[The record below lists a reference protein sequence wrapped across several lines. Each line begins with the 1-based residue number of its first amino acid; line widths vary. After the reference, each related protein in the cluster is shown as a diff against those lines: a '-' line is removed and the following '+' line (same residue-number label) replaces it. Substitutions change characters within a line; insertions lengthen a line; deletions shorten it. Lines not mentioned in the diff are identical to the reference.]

1 MMPLNRISAGSP
13 SVRPIKVLQFGDGN
27 FLRGFADWVID
38 ILNEKTAFNGDVV
51 VVRPLRKDRKAGP
64 DPQDGLYHILLNG
77 LQQGQEVSSIRL
89 ITCLAATVN
98 PYLEFDRYLKTG
110 ENPDLQFILSNTTEA
125 GIQFNADDLSPDL
138 PTESFPAKVTSLL
151 YHRFKFF
158 HGTADKGIILLP
170 CELIESNGNTLKSI
184 VLKYIDFWKLPD
196 AFAQWIQECN
206 IFCNSLVDRI
216 VPGFPKDNL
225 DEIQKRIGYDD
236 IHLVSAEPF
245 HLWVLEA
252 PEKVQQL
259 FPAHKVGLSVKYV
272 DDLTPYR
279 AQKVGILNGAHTS
292 LVPVA
297 YLHGLRTVKEA
308 VDNDYTGKFIRETIF
323 DEILPTLDLPQE
335 ELRKFADDTLERFQ
349 NPFIRHELK
358 SIALNSISKFKV
370 RVLPTILTYIKRTQ
384 KLPHHLLYSF
394 AALIRFYKGEWK
406 GEALPLNDSPDVIEF
421 FSEAWQGK
429 KTESVVRRV
438 LSNTAL
444 WGEDLTGIE
453 GLPDYVTKAL
463 NTLEATG
470 TFEAMS

>member
-1 MMPLNRISAGSP
+1 
-13 SVRPIKVLQFGDGN
+13 
-27 FLRGFADWVID
+27 
-38 ILNEKTAFNGDVV
+38 
-51 VVRPLRKDRKAGP
+51 
-64 DPQDGLYHILLNG
+64 
-77 LQQGQEVSSIRL
+77 
-89 ITCLAATVN
+89 
-98 PYLEFDRYLKTG
+98 
-110 ENPDLQFILSNTTEA
+110 
-125 GIQFNADDLSPDL
+125 
-138 PTESFPAKVTSLL
+138 
-151 YHRFKFF
+151 
-158 HGTADKGIILLP
+158 LP